1 MKTHYL
7 KVLGLVL
14 CLSTSFSSLHAQVK
28 IGNNPQTINAAS
40 LLELESS
47 DKAFVIPRM
56 NTVQMNSIVP
66 LEGAIIYNT
75 EAQCLHY
82 FDGLVWINICE
93 AFGNSITFSSES
105 LENPGNFET
114 ITITQTTPTNFN
126 FEVGILNAS
135 NIQDGSIISPKI
147 TDGAVTLNKLATN
160 SVDNSKILN
169 RTIQAGKLAPGLPNQ
184 VLQTNITGTAA
195 LWSNLNANSISGD
208 NLTAGDGSIVVTNGV
223 GATLLNTNI
232 RVTDL
237 GITTLKLADDAVDNL
252 KLADN
257 AVQSENILDLTIQE
271 TDLADDAVT
280 TSKISNNAISTPKLQ
295 DDAVTTDKIG
305 TAGLT
310 DANKILGTNIAGDPE
325 WQDAAQIATSL
336 GEDITSANGSITGVA
351 PDAAL
356 VAMNLEVNVDDA
368 TLEVNAINGLQI
380 KDAGVTTDKINA
392 AAVDNS
398 KLADDAVTTAKI
410 GTLPGDEN
418 KILGTNISGDPEWQN
433 AAQIAAS
440 LGEDVTSTNGSITGV
455 APDAALVAMNLEVN
469 VDDAT
474 LEVNAINGLQIKD
487 AGVTRDKI
495 DADAVDNSKLADD
508 AVQTENILDA
518 NVTDIKL
525 DKPSISLTGFGVP
538 TADLSMGTF
547 KLTDVVDPTD
557 AQDAATKNYVDG
569 AVGTINTLTDGSIY
583 LGNGLNSATQVAISG
598 DATLDN
604 TGVLTIANDAI
615 TTTKILN
622 ANVTDIKL
630 DKANISL
637 TGFGVPTADLSMGTF
652 KLTDVVDPTAAQ
664 DAATKN
670 YVDGAVGTINTLT
683 DGSIYIG
690 NAGNSATQVAL
701 SGDATL
707 DNTGILT
714 IENDAITTLKIADN
728 NITPAKIE
736 EGIDGQILTT
746 DASGDVVWA
755 DPAFSAVTTDATIV
769 GDGNAT
775 ALSLADN
782 AVTNA
787 KLADNAVNTVELVN
801 DAVTTLKI
809 ADDNVTP
816 AKIEEGTDGQILTTD
831 ASGDVIWAAPAFSA
845 VTTDATIDGDGIT
858 TALSLANDAVTNA
871 KLADNAVNTLEIAND
886 AITTLKIADDN
897 VTPAKIEEGTDGQI
911 LTTDASGDVIWA
923 APAFSAVTTDATI
936 VGDGN
941 ATALSL
947 ADNAITNAKL
957 ADNAVNTVEIV
968 NDAVTTLKISDDNV
982 TPAKIEEG
990 TDGQILTTNA
1000 SGDVIWAAPAF
1011 SAVTTDAT
1019 IVGDGN
1025 ATALSLADNAVTNAK
1040 LADNAVN
1047 TVEIVNDAVTTLKI
1061 ADDNV
1066 TPAKIEE
1073 GTDGQILTTNASGD
1087 VIWAAPAFS
1096 AVTTDATIVGDGNAT
1111 ALSLADNAVTN
1122 AKLADNAVNTVEIVN
1137 DAVTTLKISD
1147 DNVTPAKIK
1156 EGTDG
1161 QILTT
1166 NASGDVVWAN
1176 PAAATLPATSGS
1188 IFFSDGSG
1196 GILEN
1201 NTELFWDNSGPTRL
1215 GIGTNTPEVGSKLQV
1230 TGPIRSEGYIST
1242 FGTALNPAYTFRSS
1256 TEDDRNT
1263 GMYRAAADEIGF
1275 SAGGIEALNID
1286 ETANNTTVTIREKL
1300 KLEGNIEDINNST
1313 GSPGQILTS
1322 TSTGTE
1328 WKNPAVLIMGKANG
1342 SNSLKV
1348 NGATVAGLGGGINT
1362 VTFNTALPDDNY
1374 IIQLT
1379 VRGDFKIY
1387 VTDQQPGSFTVTTI
1401 NNSTGL
1407 ADVTEWY
1414 FTITDF

>member
-787 KLADNAVNTVELVN
+787 KLADNAVNTVE
-801 DAVTTLKI
+801 
-809 ADDNVTP
+809 
-816 AKIEEGTDGQILTTD
+816 
-831 ASGDVIWAAPAFSA
+831 
-845 VTTDATIDGDGIT
+845 
-858 TALSLANDAVTNA
+858 
-871 KLADNAVNTLEIAND
+871 
-886 AITTLKIADDN
+886 
-897 VTPAKIEEGTDGQI
+897 
-911 LTTDASGDVIWA
+911 
-923 APAFSAVTTDATI
+923 
-936 VGDGN
+936 
-941 ATALSL
+941 
-947 ADNAITNAKL
+947 
-957 ADNAVNTVEIV
+957 
-968 NDAVTTLKISDDNV
+968 
-982 TPAKIEEG
+982 
-990 TDGQILTTNA
+990 
-1000 SGDVIWAAPAF
+1000 
-1011 SAVTTDAT
+1011 
-1019 IVGDGN
+1019 
-1025 ATALSLADNAVTNAK
+1025 
-1040 LADNAVN
+1040 
-1047 TVEIVNDAVTTLKI
+1047 
-1061 ADDNV
+1061 
-1066 TPAKIEE
+1066 
-1073 GTDGQILTTNASGD
+1073 
-1087 VIWAAPAFS
+1087 
-1096 AVTTDATIVGDGNAT
+1096 
-1111 ALSLADNAVTN
+1111 
-1122 AKLADNAVNTVEIVN
+1122 IVN